1 MHWTLAFHATDRP
14 EDPPI
19 GVWKFGR
26 TDFDDANIALQ
37 QRDGY
42 AYARISRLELVLF
55 SHGIRDSLT
64 LFRIMPTPLREGS
77 ESLVQLS
84 MVPESDLPAIQSPQ
98 RGPERA
104 QTPSPEPSKKK
115 QTQKRAPK
123 AKPKNPKPRG
133 GGATAATASTKQRGT
148 REKPLKR
155 AAPSKKVEMDIT
167 GGTGNDI
174 AQGGKSQNSKAVQKP
189 ATRKGLAPKRK
200 PKRPLVSLYGY
211 LSSDTR

>member
-1 MHWTLAFHATDRP
+1 
-14 EDPPI
+14 
-19 GVWKFGR
+19 
-26 TDFDDANIALQ
+26 
-37 QRDGY
+37 
-42 AYARISRLELVLF
+42 
-55 SHGIRDSLT
+55 
-64 LFRIMPTPLREGS
+64 MPTSLREGS

-84 MVPESDLPAIQSPQ
+84 MGPESGLPAVQSPQ
-98 RGPERA
+98 RDSETA

-133 GGATAATASTKQRGT
+133 GGATAAKASAKQGST

-155 AAPSKKVEMDIT
+155 AAPSKKVEMHIT

-174 AQGGKSQNSKAVQKP
+174 AQGGKSQNSKAVQKTAP
-189 ATRKGLAPKRK
+189 RKGLAPKRK

-211 LSSDTR
+211 LLSDTR